1 MPCAEN
7 TYKNVNGSGA
17 CMPCPSR
24 STSFAGSNA
33 CMCKD
38 GFKRKDVMDV
48 AQGCL
53 IRIEDAATDTDGFRY
68 SLNDHGYRSHSC
80 VDLRALVRVD

>member
-68 SLNDHGYRSHSC
+68 SFK
-80 VDLRALVRVD
+80 